1 MPVFVSIE
9 PANFCQL
16 RCPECPVGQ
25 RASLSDTPDSPKE
38 KRPRQLLS
46 MDAFRTILTQIQ
58 STAHTVQFYFQGE
71 PLLNPALPDMI
82 ALAHRVGM
90 YTIVSTNA
98 QALTEDMAE
107 RLVASGLSRIIVSID
122 GFTPESYAA
131 YRVGGHLPLALA
143 GLRYLRE
150 AKRRHRSHICIELQ
164 VLRLSSNESEWAWI
178 RRHYRTLGASCLTF
192 KTAQLYG
199 YEHGHPLMP
208 SSPRYSRYRLG
219 KDGLYHLHRP
229 RRRSCYRLWSGCVI
243 TADGTVL
250 PCCYDKSSSHPFGN
264 CLATNKSPF
273 GSCLTTDSSISP
285 ALSPTSLH
293 SLYHSPAAHTFRTTI
308 LRHRHSVAMCQECYY

>member
-1 MPVFVSIE
+1 MPAFVSIE
-9 PANFCQL
+9 PADFCQL

-25 RASLSDTPDSPKE
+25 RASLPDTPDSQKE
-38 KRPRQLLS
+38 KRPRHLLS
-46 MDAFRTILTQIQ
+46 VDAFRTILTQIQ
-58 STAHTVQFYFQGE
+58 STAHTLQFYFQGE
-71 PLLNPALPDMI
+71 PLLNPMLPDMV
-82 ALAHRVGM
+82 ALAHRAGM

-98 QALTEDMAE
+98 QALTSDMAE

-164 VLRLSSNESEWAWI
+164 VLRLSTNESEWAWI

-192 KTAQLYG
+192 KTAQLYD

-208 SSPRYSRYRLG
+208 TSPRYSRYRLG

-264 CLATNKSPF
+264 CL
-273 GSCLTTDSSISP
+273 TTDDS
-285 ALSPTSLH
+285 ALSVLSQNLTSH
-293 SLYHSPAAHTFRTTI
+293 SLIPSPTPLHTIYHSPAADTFRTTI
-308 LRHRHSVAMCQECYY
+308 LQKNSTPTICRECYH

>member
-82 ALAHRVGM
+82 ALAHRAGM

-122 GFTPESYAA
+122 GFTPESYSA

-192 KTAQLYG
+192 KTAQLYD

-219 KDGLYHLHRP
+219 KDGLYHLH
-229 RRRSCYRLWSGCVI
+229 RSCYRLWSGCVI

-250 PCCYDKSSSHPFGN
+250 PCCYDKSSSHPLGN
-264 CLATNKSPF
+264 CLITHLQTIWHSATAN
-273 GSCLTTDSSISP
+273 
-285 ALSPTSLH
+285 
-293 SLYHSPAAHTFRTTI
+293 TFRETI
-308 LRHRHSVAMCQECYY
+308 LLKRDVVAMCQECYY

>member
-25 RASLSDTPDSPKE
+25 RASLPDTPDSVQT

-46 MDAFRTILTQIQ
+46 PDAFRTILTQIQ

-82 ALAHRVGM
+82 ALARRVGM

-98 QALTEDMAE
+98 QALTADMAE
-107 RLVASGLSRIIVSID
+107 RLVVSGLNRIIVSID

-131 YRVGGHLPLALA
+131 YRVGGHLPLALD
-143 GLRYLRE
+143 GLRHLRE
-150 AKRRHRSHICIELQ
+150 AKQRHRSPIRIELQ
-164 VLRLSSNESEWAWI
+164 VLRLSTNESEWAWI
-178 RRHYRTLGASCLTF
+178 CRHYRTLGASCLTF
-192 KTAQLYG
+192 KTAQLYD

-264 CLATNKSPF
+264 CLSADN
-273 GSCLTTDSSISP
+273 SITSTP
-285 ALSPTSLH
+285 SHRLPSYSRISSPTPLRTI
-293 SLYHSPAAHTFRTTI
+293 YHSPAANTFRTTI
-308 LRHRHSVAMCQECYY
+308 LQKNSTPAICRECYY